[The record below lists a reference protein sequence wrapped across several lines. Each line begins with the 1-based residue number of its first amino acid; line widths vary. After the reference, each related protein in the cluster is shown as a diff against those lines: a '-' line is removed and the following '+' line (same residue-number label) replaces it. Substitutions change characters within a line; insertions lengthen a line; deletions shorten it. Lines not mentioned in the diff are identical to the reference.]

1 MNDPGMFTDG
11 TGDGMAGDTDVS
23 LLTQKNLKET
33 YYNGSKP
40 CADCGS
46 LLDPFTALHT
56 ELCNKC
62 NSRKSQKLLK
72 NRMVAE

>member
-40 CADCGS
+40 CYDCGS

-56 ELCNKC
+56 ERCMKC
-62 NSRKSQKLLK
+62 NNRKSQNLLK

>member
-1 MNDPGMFTDG
+1 MNDPGLFTDS
-11 TGDGMAGDTDVS
+11 TGEGMAGATDVS

-40 CADCGS
+40 CLECGT

-56 ELCNKC
+56 ERCTKC
-62 NSRKSQKLLK
+62 NNRKSQNLLK

>member
-1 MNDPGMFTDG
+1 MIDPGLFTDS
-11 TGDGMAGDTDVS
+11 TGSGQAGASDVS

-40 CADCGS
+40 CTECGT

-56 ELCNKC
+56 ERCMKC
-62 NSRKSQKLLK
+62 NNRKSQTLLK

>member
-1 MNDPGMFTDG
+1 MSDPGLFTDS
-11 TGDGMAGDTDVS
+11 TGEGQYGDSDVS

-56 ELCNKC
+56 ERCTKC
-62 NSRKSQKLLK
+62 NNRKSQTLLK

>member
-11 TGDGMAGDTDVS
+11 TGDGMGGDTDVS

-40 CADCGS
+40 CSGCGS

-56 ELCNKC
+56 ERCTKC
-62 NSRKSQKLLK
+62 NNRKSQALLK
-72 NRMVAE
+72 NRMVE